1 MKRLTVTIAMLLLV
15 GDVWP
20 ALATELGP
28 FFACAELVFFGSCPN
43 AVRGSGQPPMA
54 QPHIKEAPSVAEMVQ
69 TTVSPP
75 SSATPPR
82 LEESIWAE
90 PVRGSDG
97 QLRVY
102 LPPRAVRDFL
112 DRPTPENAREYLAW
126 NQARMRQLD
135 EAVNVMREVAAEQAA
150 ISGRE
155 SNPVAGSATSSAD
168 AHRAT
173 LRLAPTRL
181 APPATRANAPEPRP
195 RLGET
200 APPHISIV
208 YAFAAWC
215 PYSRQQTPIMNRL
228 AALVPVRGVVFDSKP
243 DDVQALQRA
252 LAFPVVRGD
261 VELRGRLGVRSYP
274 TIFFFEG
281 SHLRHVARGLQPHDR
296 IVGVLAAL
304 AGRRPLPVWDAS
316 GPPPGETC
324 QPRS

>member
-1 MKRLTVTIAMLLLV
+1 MKRLTITIALLLLAE
-15 GDVWP
+15 DVWP

-54 QPHIKEAPSVAEMVQ
+54 QPHIKEAPDGVGTAQ

-75 SSATPPR
+75 SSARPPH
-82 LEESIWAE
+82 LEESMWAE

-112 DRPTPENAREYLAW
+112 DKPTPENAREYLAW

-150 ISGRE
+150 VSGRE
-155 SNPVAGSATSSAD
+155 SIPDAVESATSSAD
-168 AHRAT
+168 AHRTT

-181 APPATRANAPEPRP
+181 APSATRANAPEPR
-195 RLGET
+195 LGET
-200 APPHISIV
+200 ARRDVSIV

-215 PYSRQQTPIMNRL
+215 PYSRQQTPILNRL
-228 AALVPVRGVVFDSKP
+228 AAHVPVRGVVFDSKA
-243 DDVQALQRA
+243 DDVQALRST
-252 LAFPVVRGD
+252 LAFPVVRGE
-261 VELRGRLGVRSYP
+261 VELRERLGVRSYP

-281 SHLRHVARGLQPHDR
+281 PHLRHVARGLQPHDHL
-296 IVGVLAAL
+296 VGVLAAL
-304 AGRRPLPVWDAS
+304 AGQRPLPVLDAS
-316 GPPPGETC
+316 GPSPGDTC

>member
-1 MKRLTVTIAMLLLV
+1 MKRLTITIALMLLV

-28 FFACAELVFFGSCPN
+28 FFACVELVFFGSCPN

-54 QPHIKEAPSVAEMVQ
+54 QPYIKEAPDGVGTAQ

-75 SSATPPR
+75 SSATPPH
-82 LEESIWAE
+82 LEESLWAE
-90 PVRGSDG
+90 PVRGPDG
-97 QLRVY
+97 QIRVY

-112 DRPTPENAREYLAW
+112 DKPTPENAREYLAW

-168 AHRAT
+168 AHRT
-173 LRLAPTRL
+173 TGRLLPTRL
-181 APPATRANAPEPRP
+181 APPWTNAPEAGS

-200 APPHISIV
+200 APRHISIV

-215 PYSRQQTPIMNRL
+215 PYSRQQTPILNRL
-228 AALVPVRGVVFDSKP
+228 AAHVPVRGVVFDSKA
-243 DDVQALQRA
+243 DDVQALRQT
-252 LAFPVVRGD
+252 LAFSVVRGD
-261 VELRGRLGVRSYP
+261 VDLRERLGVRSYP
-274 TIFFFEG
+274 TIFFLEG
-281 SHLRHVARGLQPHDR
+281 ARLRHVARGLQPHDR
-296 IVGVLAAL
+296 VVGILAAL
-304 AGRRPLPVWDAS
+304 AAQRPLPMLDAS
-316 GPPPGETC
+316 APPPGEIC